1 MSSIRTL
8 WGLLR
13 RPTPQV
19 EPKLIRRRPSQDRYD
34 ALVDEMK
41 RVWGIR
47 VHRWRNSTSGCAW
60 ELRDKAGNVTRMI
73 ESPYPR
79 GPMSCAVFMHE
90 VGHHATGFGMRRLR
104 CEEEHLAW
112 DWSLREMAA
121 RGFNVTDRVR
131 KRRDDAMRYALA
143 KALRRG
149 LKRVPSE
156 LVQWLPEGIEVGPQ
170 V

>member
-1 MSSIRTL
+1 
-8 WGLLR
+8 
-13 RPTPQV
+13 
-19 EPKLIRRRPSQDRYD
+19 
-34 ALVDEMK
+34 
-41 RVWGIR
+41 
-47 VHRWRNSTSGCAW
+47 
-60 ELRDKAGNVTRMI
+60 
-73 ESPYPR
+73 
-79 GPMSCAVFMHE
+79 
-90 VGHHATGFGMRRLR
+90 MRRLR

-143 KALRRG
+143 KAIRRG